1 MREERARF
9 LVHPS
14 VLVQLP
20 VWSSALEG
28 GDIFSVHSKVQ
39 SAILHSMDDSAGSL
53 RDLRKRETIRSLTDI
68 ARRLTIEHGF
78 SGFTVEDVCAE
89 AGVSRRTFFNYFE
102 SKENAVFGFTEI
114 DPRLVE
120 LDEEFVAMEGDLLDD
135 FVTIMLRRW
144 ALLDPLSDAPALMS
158 VIENEPRL
166 LRGAFERL
174 AENERRDVALIVRRV
189 GEGEALRAEVVVHMT
204 GALVRMAVDQ
214 LLHHHSTESIDDLVL
229 RRFDIARA
237 AFATASAASSASP
250 SAKPSAP
257 QSAQHTAPTSA
268 PKED

>member
-1 MREERARF
+1 MN
-9 LVHPS
+9 
-14 VLVQLP
+14 
-20 VWSSALEG
+20 
-28 GDIFSVHSKVQ
+28 
-39 SAILHSMDDSAGSL
+39 DSAGSL

-68 ARRLTIEHGF
+68 ARRLTVDHGF

-89 AGVSRRTFFNYFE
+89 AGISRRTFFNYFE

-114 DPRLVE
+114 DPRLLE
-120 LDEEFVAMEGDLLDD
+120 LDEEFVTMEGDLLDD
-135 FVTIMLRRW
+135 FVGIMLRRW

-189 GEGEALRAEVVVHMT
+189 GESETLRAEVVVHMT

-214 LLHHHSTESIDDLVL
+214 LLHHHSTESIDELVL
-229 RRFDIARA
+229 RRFDIART
-237 AFATASAASSASP
+237 AFATAPDSAALPA
-250 SAKPSAP
+250 
-257 QSAQHTAPTSA
+257 SAQNSAPTSA

>member
-1 MREERARF
+1 MN
-9 LVHPS
+9 
-14 VLVQLP
+14 
-20 VWSSALEG
+20 
-28 GDIFSVHSKVQ
+28 
-39 SAILHSMDDSAGSL
+39 DSAGSL

-68 ARRLTIEHGF
+68 ARRLTVDHGF

-89 AGVSRRTFFNYFE
+89 AGISRRTFFNYFE

-114 DPRLVE
+114 DPRLLE
-120 LDEEFVAMEGDLLDD
+120 LEEEFVTMEGDLLDD
-135 FVTIMLRRW
+135 FVAIMLRRW

-174 AENERRDVALIVRRV
+174 AENERRDVALIVRR
-189 GEGEALRAEVVVHMT
+189 EGESEMLRAEVVVHMT

-214 LLHHHSTESIDDLVL
+214 LLHHHSTESIEDLVL
-229 RRFDIARA
+229 RRLDVARA
-237 AFATASAASSASP
+237 AFATAPAPASASLP
-250 SAKPSAP
+250 A
-257 QSAQHTAPTSA
+257 SAQNSAPTSA

>member
-1 MREERARF
+1 M
-9 LVHPS
+9 
-14 VLVQLP
+14 
-20 VWSSALEG
+20 
-28 GDIFSVHSKVQ
+28 
-39 SAILHSMDDSAGSL
+39 

-68 ARRLTIEHGF
+68 ARRLTVDHGF

-89 AGVSRRTFFNYFE
+89 AGISRRTFFNYFE

-114 DPRLVE
+114 DPRLLE
-120 LDEEFVAMEGDLLDD
+120 LEEEFVMMEGDLLDD
-135 FVTIMLRRW
+135 FVAIMLRRW

-174 AENERRDVALIVRRV
+174 AENERRDVALIVRR
-189 GEGEALRAEVVVHMT
+189 EGESEMLRAEVVVHMT

-214 LLHHHSTESIDDLVL
+214 LLHHHSTESIEDLVL
-229 RRFDIARA
+229 RRLDVARA
-237 AFATASAASSASP
+237 AFATAPAPASASLP
-250 SAKPSAP
+250 A
-257 QSAQHTAPTSA
+257 SAQNSAPTSA